1 MAMMLFALLPC
12 IHTSVQVNE
21 RYQKRDAHTF
31 CTSNIYI
38 YIYPEKGKISKCI
51 AKSAEREEEEGG
63 EGTKN
68 AITASVFARS
78 IMCFDLKIF

>member
-1 MAMMLFALLPC
+1 MSD
-12 IHTSVQVNE
+12 IKSETHTHS
-21 RYQKRDAHTF
+21 AHQ
-31 CTSNIYI
+31 IYI

-51 AKSAEREEEEGG
+51 AKSAEREGEEEGGG

-78 IMCFDLKIF
+78 IMCFDLKNLLGL